1 MKTLNGKSEL
11 HKIENEWSLRVH
23 SSSQFYIKLS
33 FSLHFK
39 FEVQYQNK
47 HFQKKIKLK
56 NVQTIVLSM
65 MMLLYWYIDVFW
77 WRYNCHHTL
86 TRNAF
91 SEWSLQF
98 QFSRLAHSGFFF
110 RSSSLFLLCFFFIL
124 CPSPNVLGTF
134 FTAPFTISFHANSQM
149 RWCVLW
155 NFVCSLPLCLKHT
168 ARQFLIVS

>member
-33 FSLHFK
+33 FSFHFK
-39 FEVQYQNK
+39 FEMQYQNK

-98 QFSRLAHSGFFF
+98 QFSFLAHSGFFF
-110 RSSSLFLLCFFFIL
+110 GRRRCFYCVFFLFCVLVRMCSVLFSLLLLRFHSMQTHKCDGVFHEIL
-124 CPSPNVLGTF
+124 CV
-134 FTAPFTISFHANSQM
+134 HCH
-149 RWCVLW
+149 CV
-155 NFVCSLPLCLKHT
+155 
-168 ARQFLIVS
+168 